1 MNFEALLLLLMLLH
15 EASLKAFGSND
26 FPNFGWEKNVVFK
39 DVLSNLIE
47 SFLNVVDPLMK
58 AVLEELIDACKVE
71 HGQSAASQAFGLVG
85 ICSLWGARDF
95 EEGGINTTEAEANGA
110 WEVRREKE
118 EGDNISE

>member
-71 HGQSAASQAFGLVG
+71 HG
-85 ICSLWGARDF
+85 
-95 EEGGINTTEAEANGA
+95 
-110 WEVRREKE
+110 
-118 EGDNISE
+118 